1 MLFKSLKIVHLYF
14 NLMKV
19 FKRLKSI
26 RTEFKETY
34 SITFPRKKALV
45 EINRNKRTATA
56 LQCTNSVFCNR
67 FRREID
73 ECPQYCEVIA
83 EIKKVIFRGRQP
95 RALVQKIEAEEQ
107 LNQESL
113 CIKNMTTS
121 LVKVIP

>member
-1 MLFKSLKIVHLYF
+1 
-14 NLMKV
+14 MKM

-26 RTEFKETY
+26 RTELRETY

-45 EINRNKRTATA
+45 EINRSKKTATA
-56 LQCTNSVFCNR
+56 IQCTNSVFCNR
-67 FRREID
+67 FKREIE

-95 RALVQKIEAEEQ
+95 RALVQKIEKEEQ
-107 LNQESL
+107 LNQEAL

-121 LVKVIP
+121 LVKVVP